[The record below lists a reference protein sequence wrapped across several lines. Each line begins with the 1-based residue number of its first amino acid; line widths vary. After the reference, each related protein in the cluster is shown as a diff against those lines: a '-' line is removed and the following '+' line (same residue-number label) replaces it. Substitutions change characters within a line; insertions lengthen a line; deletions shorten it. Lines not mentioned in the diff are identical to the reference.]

1 MRFAFAL
8 FKYFP
13 FGGLQSDMLR
23 IAECAAARGHEVT
36 VFTGAW
42 EGAAPRSGIH
52 VRLLENGGGSNHRR
66 ARVFA
71 ERFAAALKQETFDL
85 SLTFNRFGGC
95 DWYFAADNCLA
106 VEMPRKH
113 LSLLLKLLPR
123 YRSFLEQ
130 EREVF
135 SPQSRTNI
143 FYITPRQ
150 KRDFMRCYGTPEE
163 RFFYLPPGISPEFR
177 LRPDAERIRKEKR
190 RELGVPEHSLMLLE
204 VGGHFFGKGV
214 DRVIRAVAALPEEL
228 RERCCFCIAGAA
240 QARRILTFGRRCGV
254 PEHSLR
260 VLGPR
265 KDVPELLTAADLM
278 VHPARN
284 EAAGNVLLEGIASGL
299 PVICS
304 EACGFSDF
312 VAEAGGVVVPEPWSD
327 KVFQQQLTEMLGR
340 LGDYRARI
348 ISHGGGRDFCRR
360 AGVAVDLLEQWVQR
374 CLLRKDS
381 HDVPR

>member
-42 EGAAPRSGIH
+42 EGAGPRSGIC
-52 VRLLENGGGSNHRR
+52 VRLLECGGGSNHRR

-71 ERFAAALKQETFDL
+71 ERFAGALKQEAFDL
-85 SLTFNRFGGC
+85 SLAFNRFGGC

-113 LSLLLKLLPR
+113 SPLLLKLLPR

-135 SPQSRTNI
+135 SPGSRTNI

-163 RFFYLPPGISPEFR
+163 RFFYLPPGISPEYCR
-177 LRPDAERIRKEKR
+177 RPEADRIRREKR
-190 RELGVPEHSLMLLE
+190 RELGVPEEALLLLE
-204 VGGHFFGKGV
+204 VGGHLFGKGV
-214 DRVIRAVAALPEEL
+214 DRSIRAVASLPQEL
-228 RERCCFCIAGAA
+228 RERCRLCVAGATSERKCRA
-240 QARRILTFGRRCGV
+240 LGRRLGL
-254 PEHSLR
+254 PDEALLI
-260 VLGPR
+260 LGPR
-265 KDVPELLTAADLM
+265 KDVPALLAAADLM

-284 EAAGNVLLEGIASGL
+284 EAAGNVLLEGIVAGVPVLCSG
-299 PVICS
+299 V
-304 EACGFSDF
+304 CGFSDF
-312 VAEAGGVVVPEPWSD
+312 VAEAGGVVVPEPWNERT
-327 KVFQQQLTEMLGR
+327 FQEQLRLMLSQ
-340 LGDYRARI
+340 LDEYRARAV
-348 ISHGGGRDFCRR
+348 SRCAGHDFFRR
-360 AGVAVDLLEQWVQR
+360 AEAAVDQLEEFTQ
-374 CLLRKDS
+374 LRFLRNGQ
-381 HDVPR
+381 P